1 MTYSYYDPR
10 SMSSYQSLCSQARA
24 FAQLA
29 DQSIFSKITDQ
40 TTPEQFEAAQLSL
53 LNLCQRL
60 EANLDLFHYA
70 AVVGTHEC
78 IRDVYTE
85 AAYRLKNLAI
95 MQPEPLP
102 EPPPKQQLITLSGV
116 VIDLEEEYRT
126 SREETDL
133 GTEDDSPDRRN
144 TR

>member
-10 SMSSYQSLCSQARA
+10 SSSSYQSLCSHARA

-29 DQSIFSKITDQ
+29 DQSIFQKVTDQ
-40 TTPEQFEAAQLSL
+40 TTPEQFEAAQYSL
-53 LNLCQRL
+53 LQLCQRL
-60 EANLDLFHYA
+60 EANMDLFHYA
-70 AVVGTHEC
+70 SVSGTHQC
-78 IRDVYTE
+78 VRDVYTE
-85 AAYRLKNLAI
+85 AAYRLKHLAI

-133 GTEDDSPDRRN
+133 GTEDDPPDRWRD
-144 TR
+144 R

>member
-1 MTYSYYDPR
+1 MTQYHPPIN
-10 SMSSYQSLCSQARA
+10 SSYPTPCPQARA

-29 DQSIFSKITDQ
+29 EQSIFRTITDQ
-40 TTPEQFEAAQLSL
+40 TTPEQFQAAQLSL
-53 LNLCQRL
+53 LQLCQRM
-60 EANLDLFHYA
+60 EANLDLFHYPA
-70 AVVGTHEC
+70 AVGTHQC

-85 AAYRLKNLAI
+85 AAYRLKHFAI

-133 GTEDDSPDRRN
+133 GTADDSPDRWRD
-144 TR
+144 R